1 MDHDVTGA
9 LILKTEAY
17 HIVGKLNGGGVL
29 IVGDHASSHVPPDID
44 LGIDPALL
52 LDHIAIDIGVAEV
65 AEMLAEG
72 LGCAAFLGGT
82 SRLVI
87 DLNREEDALGLL
99 PHHSDGHVI
108 PGNHGVDVAARL
120 ERFWRP
126 YHEGLASVIETHE
139 PEILLSLHSFTP
151 TLKSKYEERP
161 WDIGVLY
168 NEDDRAARIAIPM
181 LERAGL
187 KVGDQLPYSGK
198 LLNATMNRHA
208 ETNGI
213 PYLGVEMR
221 QDLVAHPEGQRRF
234 AEILAPIVTECRNSL
249 A

>member
-1 MDHDVTGA
+1 M
-9 LILKTEAY
+9 KTEAY
-17 HIVGKLNGGGVL
+17 RIIGNLNGSGLL
-29 IVGDHASSHVPPDID
+29 IVGDHASNHVPPDID
-44 LGIDPALL
+44 LGIDPVLL
-52 LDHIAIDIGVAEV
+52 DDHIAIDIGVAEV
-65 AEMLAEG
+65 AELLAER
-72 LGCAAFLGGT
+72 LECAAFLGGS

-87 DLNREEDALGLL
+87 DLNREEDAHGLL

-108 PGNHGVDVAARL
+108 AGNHDAEIGVRL

-126 YHEGLASVIETHE
+126 YHDRLASIIDDHR

-151 TLKSKYEERP
+151 VLKTRPEERP

-168 NEDDRAARIAIPM
+168 NEDDRAARIAIPL
-181 LERAGL
+181 LEAAGL

-198 LLNATMNRHA
+198 LLNATMNRHG
-208 ETNGI
+208 EGNGI

-221 QDLVAHPEGQRRF
+221 QDLVADSAGQMRF
-234 AEILAPIVTECRNSL
+234 AEILAPIAMACRNSL

>member
-1 MDHDVTGA
+1 M
-9 LILKTEAY
+9 KTEAY
-17 HIVGKLNGGGVL
+17 SILGSLNGSGML
-29 IVGDHASSHVPPDID
+29 IVGDHASNHVPPDID

-52 LDHIAIDIGVAEV
+52 NDHIAIDIGVAEV
-65 AEMLAEG
+65 AALLTERLE
-72 LGCAAFLGGT
+72 CAAFLGGI
-82 SRLVI
+82 SRLVV
-87 DLNREEDALGLL
+87 DLNREEDAHGLL

-108 PGNHGVDVAARL
+108 AGNHGVEATVRL

-126 YHEGLASVIETHE
+126 YHDRLASIITEHR
-139 PEILLSLHSFTP
+139 PDLLLSLHSFTP
-151 TLKSKYEERP
+151 ALRSREEDRP

-168 NEDDRAARIAIPM
+168 NEDDRAARIAIPV
-181 LERAGL
+181 LEAAGL

-208 ETNGI
+208 EGNGI

-221 QDLVAHPEGQRRF
+221 QDLVADAAGQRRF
-234 AEILAPIVTECRNSL
+234 AEILAPIAIACRNCL

>member
-1 MDHDVTGA
+1 M
-9 LILKTEAY
+9 KTEAY
-17 HIVGKLNGGGVL
+17 SIVGKLNGSGVL
-29 IVGDHASSHVPPDID
+29 IVGDHASSHVPSDID

-52 LDHIAIDIGVAEV
+52 SDHIAIDIGVAQV
-65 AEMLAEG
+65 AELLTAR
-72 LGCAAFLGGT
+72 LQCAAFLGGS

-87 DLNREEDALGLL
+87 DLNREEGAHGLL
-99 PHHSDGHVI
+99 PHQSDGHVI
-108 PGNHGVDVAARL
+108 AGNHDAEISARL

-126 YHEGLASVIETHE
+126 YHDRLASIIDEHK

-151 TLKSKYEERP
+151 ALKSRDEERP

-168 NEDDRAARIAIPM
+168 NQDDRAARIAIPL
-181 LERAGL
+181 LEAAGL

-198 LLNATMNRHA
+198 ILNATMNRHA
-208 ETNGI
+208 EGNDI

-221 QDLVAHPEGQRRF
+221 QDLVADAAGQERF
-234 AEILAPIVTECRNSL
+234 AEILAPIVTQCRNSL